1 MHALNLWV
9 PRELVE
15 ALSDALMFEHEA
27 LSVSVEDAD
36 AGSAEE
42 QALFGEPG
50 MAVDVAWRR
59 SSVAALFADADA
71 VQAAANAVLHEDRA
85 TDLSFQSIT
94 LVPDADWV
102 RLTQAQFDPVEI
114 TPDFWVVPTWHKAP
128 EQALKVLR
136 LDPGLA
142 FGSGTHP
149 TTRMCLRWIAR
160 HSAEAVKDRRVL
172 DYGCGSGILAVA
184 AAMHGAREVDAVD
197 IDDAAVTACADNA
210 VLNQVRLQSGTPEL
224 ACGPYDLVLANI
236 LATPLQLLAPVL
248 GALVSPAGHIVLAG
262 VLSRQFEWLRTA
274 YAPHLSLEI
283 ADEIDGWILLTG
295 QAPGTSHGMISA

>member
-1 MHALNLWV
+1 MHALNLLV
-9 PRELVE
+9 PRDLVE

-50 MAVDVAWRR
+50 MVVDGAWRR

-71 VQAAANAVLHEDRA
+71 AQAAANAVLHEDWA
-85 TDLSFQSIT
+85 TDLAFQSIT
-94 LVPDADWV
+94 LVPDEDWV

-114 TPDFWVVPTWHKAP
+114 TTEFWIVPTWHKVP
-128 EQALKVLR
+128 EQARKVLR

-149 TTRMCLRWIAR
+149 TTRMCLRWIAT
-160 HSAEAVKDRRVL
+160 HCAEAVKDRRVL

-184 AAMHGAREVDAVD
+184 AAMHGARDVDAVD

-210 VLNQVRLQSGTPEL
+210 VLNQVRLQSGRPEL
-224 ACGPYDLVLANI
+224 AFGPYDLVLANI

-248 GALVSPAGHIVLAG
+248 GALVSPGGHLVLAG
-262 VLSRQFEWLRTA
+262 VLSRQFDWLRTA
-274 YAPHLSLEI
+274 YAPLLSLEV

-295 QAPGTSHGMISA
+295 QAPGTLHGMIRA